1 MTGTV
6 RPSGRST
13 NIESASSAAEESM
26 TGLNTI
32 TAVQWTRSRAHFRT
46 SQVHRGVWQLHAS
59 TSPPPGQ
66 KWPERLRSLSKPR
79 GRRFDYLL
87 GSAEPSARPDRS
99 KRLHGCPAWTAMSN
113 GCRVLQ
119 AGAPGGA
126 GKGGLEPFLGCPL
139 KFTLRRS
146 RGAIGRYQGT
156 SGAAVASPGVPRR
169 RGRRRRRTPG
179 AGKGLNVVILYMYM

>member
-99 KRLHGCPAWTAMSN
+99 KRLHGCPAWTAHA
-113 GCRVLQ
+113 RVMQGL
-119 AGAPGGA
+119 AGWSA
-126 GKGGLEPFLGCPL
+126 
-139 KFTLRRS
+139 
-146 RGAIGRYQGT
+146 
-156 SGAAVASPGVPRR
+156 RR
-169 RGRRRRRTPG
+169 RGKRGLRTFFGLSIKIHTQTVPG
-179 AGKGLNVVILYMYM
+179 SHRALPGDLGGGRGEPRSAPTSRTAPTSGSRCGKGL